1 MKKAAKSQVDTEMVD
16 EYDFSKGQRGKYAKR
31 YESGTNLVILAPDL
45 LKIFPDS
52 RSVDKALRDYLRMS
66 REASKKAS

>member
-1 MKKAAKSQVDTEMVD
+1 MVD